1 VFVSLNKKVK
11 KMAYNKTELSHAL
24 KQDLGYD
31 YIEIE
36 FILEEQTQSP
46 KVEEK
51 QKAEEKYV
59 LGPVISRKELRKD
72 RRSRQKG
79 YIDFISPSH
88 SNVFAPAERRISG

>member
-1 VFVSLNKKVK
+1 
-11 KMAYNKTELSHAL
+11 MAYNKQELSDAL

-51 QKAEEKYV
+51 PKEKYV
-59 LGPVISRKELRKD
+59 LGP
-72 RRSRQKG
+72 
-79 YIDFISPSH
+79 
-88 SNVFAPAERRISG
+88 A